1 MPKLTKIYTKT
12 GDEGMTALGNRQR
25 VRKNALRVDA
35 YGDVDELNSFI
46 GVALSGGLSQRL
58 AKELQAIQNEL
69 FHLGAD
75 LAFPLNDEAGIEVP
89 RIEERHIEKLE
100 SLIDELTD
108 AVGPAENFVMPGGSL
123 GAANLHVARATCRR
137 AERKVVALD
146 EQEAVGAVLLRY
158 LNRLSDALFVMARYE
173 NQEKGI
179 VETLWDSHA

>member
-1 MPKLTKIYTKT
+1 MPKLTKLYTKT
-12 GDEGMTALGNRQR
+12 GDEGMTALGNQQR

-35 YGDVDELNSFI
+35 YGDVDELNSVI
-46 GVALSGGLSQRL
+46 GVSLASGLSPRL
-58 AKELQAIQNEL
+58 AEELTAIQNEL

-75 LAFPLNDEAGIEVP
+75 LAFPVNDESGFEVP

-100 SLIDELTD
+100 ALIDELNE
-108 AVGPAENFVMPGGSL
+108 AVGPADNFVMPGGSL
-123 GAANLHVARATCRR
+123 GSANLHVARATCRR

-146 EQEAVGAVLLRY
+146 EHEAVGAVLMRY

-173 NQEKGI
+173 NQEMRV